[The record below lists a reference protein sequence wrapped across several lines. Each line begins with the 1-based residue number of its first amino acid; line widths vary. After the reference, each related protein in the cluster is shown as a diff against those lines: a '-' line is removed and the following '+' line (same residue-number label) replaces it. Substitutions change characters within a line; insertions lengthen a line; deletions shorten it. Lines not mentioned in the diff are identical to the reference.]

1 MRPRRAG
8 FTLIELLV
16 VIAIIAILAAILFP
30 VFMTAKERG
39 RQAKCLNNLKQL
51 MVGIRQYCD
60 DNNGIMP
67 LCIQSGGLPDW
78 AGCYVCGQIS
88 DVRNGGLWN
97 YIRDRNTYVCP
108 SDIYSKKGLQN
119 FPLSYSMNYEMGTWL
134 NQPASS
140 FWHALKLDPE
150 SAGRTARV
158 LILIHEG
165 RDRIND
171 GFFAWGNNWD
181 IPSDV
186 HWNGTTAV
194 YADGHAKWANQKTLL
209 GEMNSGQWKCN
220 SLYP

>member
-140 FWHALKLDPE
+140 F
-150 SAGRTARV
+150 
-158 LILIHEG
+158 
-165 RDRIND
+165 
-171 GFFAWGNNWD
+171 
-181 IPSDV
+181 
-186 HWNGTTAV
+186 
-194 YADGHAKWANQKTLL
+194 
-209 GEMNSGQWKCN
+209 
-220 SLYP
+220 